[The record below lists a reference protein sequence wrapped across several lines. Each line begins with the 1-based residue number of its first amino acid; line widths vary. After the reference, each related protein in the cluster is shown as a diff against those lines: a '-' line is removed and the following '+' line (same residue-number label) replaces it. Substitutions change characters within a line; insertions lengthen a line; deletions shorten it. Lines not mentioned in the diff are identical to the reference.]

1 MTRFA
6 FIVLSA
12 ALLLSMAY
20 GKPIRPYYNPFGK
33 NALHKHKDDVA
44 LAEAISKL
52 SAKYKS
58 AKFKYKPRRK
68 ILVAQ
73 AATAKETHHVFSLRK
88 I

>member
-12 ALLLSMAY
+12 VLLLSMAN

-33 NALHKHKDDVA
+33 NALHKHKGDVA

-52 SAKYKS
+52 SSRYKT
-58 AKFKYKPRRK
+58 AKYKPRRK
-68 ILVAQ
+68 IFVVQ
-73 AATAKETHHVFSLRK
+73 ASTAKETHHVFAMRK